1 MRGHHRI
8 IIEKTPHNIR
18 LWTAAEVEK
27 LKDLF
32 NEGYSD
38 AEIGEQL
45 GRTGNSVAVK
55 RYYLKLH
62 KAYQP
67 RKEFRIHDAMA
78 DYYPTWYKNLLKQ
91 QWQEQQLTSTKS

>member
-1 MRGHHRI
+1 MRGHHRL

-32 NEGYSD
+32 HEGYSD
-38 AEIGEQL
+38 AEIGKRL
-45 GRTGNSVAVK
+45 GRSDNSVAVK
-55 RYYLKLH
+55 RHFLRLH
-62 KAYQP
+62 KAHQP

-78 DYYPTWYKNLLKQ
+78 EYYPTWYKEKLKRE
-91 QWQEQQLTSTKS
+91 WIEQQTSTR